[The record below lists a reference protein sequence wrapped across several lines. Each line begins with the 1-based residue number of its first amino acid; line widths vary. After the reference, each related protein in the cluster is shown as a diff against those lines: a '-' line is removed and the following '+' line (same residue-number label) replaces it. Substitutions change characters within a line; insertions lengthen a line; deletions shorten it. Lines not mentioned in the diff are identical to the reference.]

1 MNDKDRGEYANHL
14 VILHISDL
22 HARQDDDYTDRL
34 NHVRSNIPDGSLDA
48 VVVTGD
54 LTDHGKDMDQANS
67 LVVALK
73 SIDRLNGTFG

>member
-1 MNDKDRGEYANHL
+1 MIKTVGSMPTIWSFCTSPIFMRGRMIYQPSEPCPFQH
-14 VILHISDL
+14 SG
-22 HARQDDDYTDRL
+22 R
-34 NHVRSNIPDGSLDA
+34 SLDA

-54 LTDHGKDMDQANS
+54 LTDHGKDMNQTANS

>member
-1 MNDKDRGEYANHL
+1 MMMYRPSEPCPFQHSG
-14 VILHISDL
+14 
-22 HARQDDDYTDRL
+22 R
-34 NHVRSNIPDGSLDA
+34 SLDA

-54 LTDHGKDMDQANS
+54 LTDHGKDMDQTANS

>member
-1 MNDKDRGEYANHL
+1 MIKTVGSMPTIWSFCTSPTFMRGRMMIYRPSEPCPFQH
-14 VILHISDL
+14 SG
-22 HARQDDDYTDRL
+22 R
-34 NHVRSNIPDGSLDA
+34 SLDA

-54 LTDHGKDMDQANS
+54 LTDHGKDMNQTANP